1 MNESL
6 FFISLLINFVGV
18 LCAYKFFGKIGLFSW
33 IAIATVIANVE
44 VLKCVDIFNMA
55 LTLGNVTYGSIFLAT
70 DILNE
75 KYGVKIAQK
84 SIFIG
89 FFALLMFTLITQ
101 IDLHYIPNS
110 SDFAGGAMKTL
121 FTITPRMCFASMFA
135 YFISNIID
143 VYLYA
148 FVKKMLPSDSFLW
161 LRNNMATMISQLI
174 DTLIFTFIGFVGV
187 FNLNIVFELVVTTYC
202 IKLLIAILDTPFL
215 YIAKKIPDRG
225 DISDNN

>member
-6 FFISLLINFVGV
+6 FFISLIINFVGV
-18 LCAYKFFGKIGLFSW
+18 LCSYKFFGKIGIFCW

-75 KYGVKIAQK
+75 KYGVETAQK
-84 SIFIG
+84 SVLVG
-89 FFALLMFTLITQ
+89 FFALLTFTLVTQ
-101 IDLHYIPNS
+101 VDLHYVPNS
-110 SDFAGGAMKTL
+110 SDFVAEAMKTL
-121 FTITPRMCFASMFA
+121 FTITPRVCFASMFA
-135 YFISNIID
+135 YFISNITD

-148 FVKKMLPSDSFLW
+148 LVKKFFPSDKFLW
-161 LRNNMATMISQLI
+161 LRNNSATMISQLI
-174 DTLIFTFIGFVGV
+174 DTLIFTYVGFVGV
-187 FNLNIVFELVVTTYC
+187 FESSIVFELFITTYC

-215 YIAKKIPDRG
+215 YIAKKISEPADK
-225 DISDNN
+225 I